1 VSKGADDDK
10 EAPLLDHIVEL
21 RNRLVYSVIA
31 LLVSFVACVSVA
43 SYIFEFL
50 TAPLA
55 RALGDEEGR
64 RMIFT
69 ALYEPFFVYIKI
81 GLYAGLFL
89 AFPVIANQLWRFVA
103 PGLYR
108 REKQAFLPYLAATP
122 VLFFAGGAMVYYA
135 VMPLAWEFFLTFE
148 TPGSTGEAGEAG
160 ALPIQLEAK
169 VSEYLALVIKLMFA
183 FGLFFQMPVALTLV
197 ARAGLVT
204 ANQLARGRK
213 YAIVV
218 VFLTAAVL
226 TPPDII
232 SQVGLALPGLVLYE
246 VSIVLARGIERRRAR
261 AQAEEDEEYEEEAGA
276 GS

>member
-1 VSKGADDDK
+1 MNQGAEEDK
-10 EAPLLDHIVEL
+10 EAPLLDHIIEL

-31 LLVSFVACVSVA
+31 LLVGFVVCVSVA

-55 RALGDEEGR
+55 RALGDEAGR

-81 GLYAGLFL
+81 GIYAGLFL
-89 AFPVIANQLWRFVA
+89 AFPVISNQLWRFVA

-122 VLFFAGGAMVYYA
+122 ILFFAGGAMVYYA
-135 VMPLAWEFFLTFE
+135 VMPLAWEFFVTFE
-148 TPGSTGEAGEAG
+148 TPGAPGAEGEVGT
-160 ALPIQLEAK
+160 LPIQLEAK
-169 VSEYLALVIKLMFA
+169 VSEYLSLVIKLMFA
-183 FGLFFQMPVALTLV
+183 FGLFFQMPVGITLV
-197 ARAGLVT
+197 VRAGIVS
-204 ANQLARGRK
+204 ADQLARGRK
-213 YAIVV
+213 YAVVV

-246 VSIVLARGIERRRAR
+246 ISIVLARRIERRRAR
-261 AQAEEDEEYEEEAGA
+261 AEAEADAEEEAEG
-276 GS
+276 